1 MLLGDAGEAIL
12 GRAQEGVKPG
22 ERLTARPRLGRMRIQ
37 YAVVCHEFQD
47 GHWFGVT
54 NLIGVCHKLVAP
66 VQPSE
71 DGELPVVPLTL
82 VVSLIDGAVGRHKV
96 WVAVRDPR
104 GEVSTTLPPLE
115 IDWDEESPT
124 FFTIFE
130 VPLRIAGSGVYE
142 FNILVDGEPVGS
154 TPLPV
159 EVAPPPGGPE

>member
-1 MLLGDAGEAIL
+1 
-12 GRAQEGVKPG
+12 
-22 ERLTARPRLGRMRIQ
+22 MRIQ

-66 VQPSE
+66 VQPPDD

-82 VVSLIDGAVGRHKV
+82 VVSLIDGAVGRHNV

-159 EVAPPPGGPE
+159 EVAPPPGGPESG

>member
-12 GRAQEGVKPG
+12 GRAQEGVKPD
-22 ERLTARPRLGRMRIQ
+22 ECLTERPRLGRMRIQ

-66 VQPSE
+66 VQPPA

-96 WVAVRDPR
+96 WVAVRDPH

-115 IDWDEESPT
+115 IDWDEDSPT

-159 EVAPPPGGPE
+159 EVAPPPGGLE